1 MSRTNLPLAAI
12 AWLVTLA
19 VLPRTCTTVVKLVPS
34 AETWMSKSR
43 VFQVVLSPP
52 APACRTVNDPI
63 DRVEPRSTCRNLV
76 PETSEHHLS
85 LVPPETLPLNAFA
98 GPSSLLQGVEPVAGR
113 FSATLVGPV
122 PPPESKDGGASTAAA
137 PHDVFAVVPRV

>member
-1 MSRTNLPLAAI
+1 MRAAPPVPCSAVMTLSRTNLPLVAMV
-12 AWLVTLA
+12 WLVTLA

-52 APACRTVNDPI
+52 APAWRTVKDTI

-85 LVPPETLPLNAFA
+85 LLH
-98 GPSSLLQGVEPVAGR
+98 GVEPVAGR

-122 PPPESKDGGASTAAA
+122 PPPESKDGGASAAAA

>member
-1 MSRTNLPLAAI
+1 MRAAPPVPCCGVMTLNRTNLPLAAI

-76 PETSEHHLS
+76 PETGEHHLS
-85 LVPPETLPLNAFA
+85 LDRK
-98 GPSSLLQGVEPVAGR
+98 S
-113 FSATLVGPV
+113 
-122 PPPESKDGGASTAAA
+122 
-137 PHDVFAVVPRV
+137 VV

>member
-1 MSRTNLPLAAI
+1 MRAAPSVLCCGVMTLSRTNLPLAAI

-52 APACRTVNDPI
+52 APACRTVNDTI
-63 DRVEPRSTCRNLV
+63 DPRRAQV
-76 PETSEHHLS
+76 HLQE
-85 LVPPETLPLNAFA
+85 LGTGDQRAPL
-98 GPSSLLQGVEPVAGR
+98 VAG
-113 FSATLVGPV
+113 
-122 PPPESKDGGASTAAA
+122 TAGDA
-137 PHDVFAVVPRV
+137 

>member
-1 MSRTNLPLAAI
+1 MRAAPPVLCCGVMTLSRTNLPLAAI

-52 APACRTVNDPI
+52 APACRTVNDTI
-63 DRVEPRSTCRNLV
+63 DPRRAEGVVEPPRRLRRLLRFQWRGDDLV
-76 PETSEHHLS
+76 GSRRP
-85 LVPPETLPLNAFA
+85 
-98 GPSSLLQGVEPVAGR
+98 
-113 FSATLVGPV
+113 TLVGRGRRRRWWP
-122 PPPESKDGGASTAAA
+122 
-137 PHDVFAVVPRV
+137 